1 MEKNYVIVGNSA
13 AAIGCVEGIRQVD
26 QTGSILIVS
35 DEPYHTYSRPLIS
48 YLLWGKTDRQRMKY
62 RPDSFYDDN
71 KVDTLFGVK
80 ATALHPEEHTL
91 ELDNGET
98 VTYGKLL
105 LATGSRPFIPPM
117 EGLDQVEKKFTF
129 MTLNDALALEQ
140 AITPDSKVLIVGA
153 GLIGLKCAEGIF
165 EKVGSLTVVDLA
177 NRILPSIL
185 DEEGSKLVQDYI
197 ESKGVKFYLSDSVAK
212 FENGTATLKSGAEV
226 PYDIVVIAVG
236 VRPNVELA
244 ENAGIEV
251 NRGILTDIHCATNL
265 PDIYAAGDCT
275 VSHNIASDQDQI
287 LALLPNAYMQGETA
301 GIEMAGGEANY
312 DKAIPMNAMGML
324 GLHMITAGVYDGEV
338 YKEQN
343 CEGYKKLFVKDGKL
357 VGFILIGDVIKRAG
371 IYTSLI
377 REQTPLDEID
387 FDLIK
392 HSPQLMAFAK
402 KERKV
407 KLAGAKEE

>member
-26 QTGSILIVS
+26 TKGSILIVS
-35 DEPYHTYSRPLIS
+35 DEPHHTYSRPLIS

-62 RPDSFYDDN
+62 RPDSFYEDN

-129 MTLNDALALEQ
+129 MTLNDALALEE

-165 EKVGSLTVVDLA
+165 EKVASLTVVDLA

-185 DEEGSKLVQDYI
+185 DEEGSKLVQEYI
-197 ESKGVKFYLSDSVAK
+197 EKKGVKFYLSDSVAK
-212 FENGTATLKSGAEV
+212 FEEGMARLNSGAEV
-226 PYDIVVIAVG
+226 EYDVVVIAVG

-244 ENAGIEV
+244 QQAGIDV
-251 NRGILTDIHCATNL
+251 NRGILTDVHCATSAA
-265 PDIYAAGDCT
+265 DVYAAGDCT

-357 VGFILIGDVIKRAG
+357 KGYILIGDVIKRAG

-377 REQTPLDEID
+377 REQTSLDEID

-407 KLAGAKEE
+407 KLAGAKE

>member
-26 QTGSILIVS
+26 TKGSILIVS
-35 DEPYHTYSRPLIS
+35 DEPHHTYSRPLIS

-62 RPDSFYDDN
+62 RPDSFYEDN

-129 MTLNDALALEQ
+129 MTLNDALALEE

-165 EKVGSLTVVDLA
+165 EKVASLTVVDLA

-185 DEEGSKLVQDYI
+185 DEEGSKLVQEYI
-197 ESKGVKFYLSDSVAK
+197 EKKGVKFYLSDSVAK
-212 FENGTATLKSGAEV
+212 FEEGVARLNSGAEV
-226 PYDIVVIAVG
+226 EYDVVVIAVG

-244 ENAGIEV
+244 QQAGIDV
-251 NRGILTDIHCATNL
+251 NRGILTDVHCATSAA
-265 PDIYAAGDCT
+265 DVYAAGDCT
-275 VSHNIASDQDQI
+275 GRHNIASDQDQI

-301 GIEMAGGEANY
+301 GVEMAGGEANY

-357 VGFILIGDVIKRAG
+357 KGYILIGDVIKRAG

-407 KLAGAKEE
+407 KLAGAKE

>member
-26 QTGSILIVS
+26 TKGSILIVS
-35 DEPYHTYSRPLIS
+35 DEPHHTYSRPLIS

-62 RPDSFYDDN
+62 RPDSFYEDN

-129 MTLNDALALEQ
+129 MTLNDALALEE

-165 EKVGSLTVVDLA
+165 EKVASLTVVDLA

-185 DEEGSKLVQDYI
+185 DEEGSKLVQEYI
-197 ESKGVKFYLSDSVAK
+197 EKKGVKFYLSDSVAK
-212 FENGTATLKSGAEV
+212 FEEGVARLNSGAEV
-226 PYDIVVIAVG
+226 EYDVVVIAVG

-244 ENAGIEV
+244 QQAGIDV
-251 NRGILTDIHCATNL
+251 NRGILTDVHCATSAA
-265 PDIYAAGDCT
+265 DVYAAGDCT

-312 DKAIPMNAMGML
+312 DKAIPMNAMGIL

-357 VGFILIGDVIKRAG
+357 KGYILIGDVIKRAG

-407 KLAGAKEE
+407 KLAGAKE

>member
-1 MEKNYVIVGNSA
+1 
-13 AAIGCVEGIRQVD
+13 
-26 QTGSILIVS
+26 
-35 DEPYHTYSRPLIS
+35 
-48 YLLWGKTDRQRMKY
+48 MKY
-62 RPDSFYDDN
+62 RPESFYDDN

-129 MTLNDALALEQ
+129 MTLNDALALEE
-140 AITPDSKVLIVGA
+140 AITPDSKVLVVGA

-185 DEEGSKLVQDYI
+185 DEEGSKLVQEYI
-197 ESKGVKFYLSDSVAK
+197 EKKGVKFYLSDSVAK
-212 FENGTATLKSGAEV
+212 FENGVAHLNSGAQVE
-226 PYDIVVIAVG
+226 YDVVVIAVG

-244 ENAGIEV
+244 QQAGIDV
-251 NRGILTDIHCATNL
+251 NRGILTDVHCATSAA
-265 PDIYAAGDCT
+265 DVYAAGDCT
-275 VSHNIASDQDQI
+275 VSHNIVSGQDQI

-301 GIEMAGGEANY
+301 GMEMAGGEANY

>member
-26 QTGSILIVS
+26 TKGSILIVS
-35 DEPYHTYSRPLIS
+35 DEPHHTYSRPLIS

-62 RPDSFYDDN
+62 RPDSFYEDN

-129 MTLNDALALEQ
+129 MTLNDALALEE

-165 EKVGSLTVVDLA
+165 EKVASLTVVDLA

-185 DEEGSKLVQDYI
+185 DEEGSKLVQEYI
-197 ESKGVKFYLSDSVAK
+197 EKKGVKFYLSDSVAK
-212 FENGTATLKSGAEV
+212 FEEGVARLNSGAEV
-226 PYDIVVIAVG
+226 EYDVVVIAVG

-244 ENAGIEV
+244 QQAGIDV
-251 NRGILTDIHCATNL
+251 NRGILTDVHCATSAA
-265 PDIYAAGDCT
+265 DVYAAGDCT

-301 GIEMAGGEANY
+301 GVEMAGDEANY

-357 VGFILIGDVIKRAG
+357 KGYILIGDVIKRAG

-407 KLAGAKEE
+407 KLAGAKE

>member
-26 QTGSILIVS
+26 TKGSILIVS
-35 DEPYHTYSRPLIS
+35 DEPHHTYSRPLIS

-62 RPDSFYDDN
+62 RPDSFYEDN

-129 MTLNDALALEQ
+129 MTLNDALALEE

-165 EKVGSLTVVDLA
+165 EKVASLTVVDLA

-185 DEEGSKLVQDYI
+185 DEEGSKLVQEYI
-197 ESKGVKFYLSDSVAK
+197 EKKGVKFYLSDSVAK
-212 FENGTATLKSGAEV
+212 FEEGVARLNSGAEV
-226 PYDIVVIAVG
+226 EYDVVVIAVG

-244 ENAGIEV
+244 QQAGIDV
-251 NRGILTDIHCATNL
+251 NRGILTDVHCATSAA
-265 PDIYAAGDCT
+265 DVYAAGDCT

-301 GIEMAGGEANY
+301 GVEMAGGEANY

-357 VGFILIGDVIKRAG
+357 KGYILIGDVIKRAG

-377 REQTPLDEID
+377 REQTSLDEID

-407 KLAGAKEE
+407 KLAGAKE

>member
-26 QTGSILIVS
+26 TKGSILIVS
-35 DEPYHTYSRPLIS
+35 DEPHHTYSRPLIS

-62 RPDSFYDDN
+62 RPDSFYEDN

-129 MTLNDALALEQ
+129 MTLNDALALEE

-165 EKVGSLTVVDLA
+165 EKVASLTVVDLA

-185 DEEGSKLVQDYI
+185 DEEGSKLVQEYI
-197 ESKGVKFYLSDSVAK
+197 EKKGVKFYLSDSVAK
-212 FENGTATLKSGAEV
+212 FEEGVARLNSGAEV
-226 PYDIVVIAVG
+226 EYDVVVIAVG

-244 ENAGIEV
+244 QQAGIDV
-251 NRGILTDIHCATNL
+251 NRGILTDVHCATSAA
-265 PDIYAAGDCT
+265 DVYAAGDCT

-357 VGFILIGDVIKRAG
+357 KGYILIGDVIKRAG

-377 REQTPLDEID
+377 REQTSLDEID

-407 KLAGAKEE
+407 KLAGDKE

>member
-26 QTGSILIVS
+26 TKGSILIVS
-35 DEPYHTYSRPLIS
+35 DEPHHTYSRPLIS

-62 RPDSFYDDN
+62 RPDSFYEDN

-129 MTLNDALALEQ
+129 MTLNDALALEE

-165 EKVGSLTVVDLA
+165 EKVASLTVVDLA

-185 DEEGSKLVQDYI
+185 DAEGSKLVQEYI
-197 ESKGVKFYLSDSVAK
+197 EKKGVKFYLSDSVAK
-212 FENGTATLKSGAEV
+212 FEDGMARLNSGAEV
-226 PYDIVVIAVG
+226 EYDVVVIAVG

-244 ENAGIEV
+244 QQAGIDV
-251 NRGILTDIHCATNL
+251 NRGILTDVHCATSAA
-265 PDIYAAGDCT
+265 DVYAAGDCT

-357 VGFILIGDVIKRAG
+357 KGYILIGDVIKRAG

-377 REQTPLDEID
+377 REQTSLDEID

-407 KLAGAKEE
+407 KLAGAKE

>member
-26 QTGSILIVS
+26 TKGSILIVS

-62 RPDSFYDDN
+62 RPDSFYEDN
-71 KVDTLFGVK
+71 QVDTLFGVK
-80 ATALHPEEHTL
+80 ATVLHPEEHTL

-129 MTLNDALALEQ
+129 MTLNDALALEE

-165 EKVGSLTVVDLA
+165 EKVASLTVVDLA

-185 DEEGSKLVQDYI
+185 DEEGSKLVQEYI
-197 ESKGVKFYLSDSVAK
+197 EKKGVKFYLSDSVAK
-212 FENGTATLKSGAEV
+212 FENGVAHLNSGAEV
-226 PYDIVVIAVG
+226 EYDVVVIAVG

-244 ENAGIEV
+244 QEAGIDV
-251 NRGILTDIHCATNL
+251 NRGILTDVHCATSAA
-265 PDIYAAGDCT
+265 DVYAAGDCT

-357 VGFILIGDVIKRAG
+357 KGYILIGDVIKRAG

-407 KLAGAKEE
+407 KLAGAKE